1 METVRISINITLEK
15 YRDLTKFP
23 DDADGDA
30 LWRMHVSGDD
40 LNAAREIDFWI
51 VFAEEQNAIDFAVAG
66 LRQGRKMSFS
76 ELEDEWQVGA
86 HLIMV
91 PSYESII
98 RFQDELASEISPF
111 GGVID
116 GWGCFEV

>member
-1 METVRISINITLEK
+1 MDSINTIMEK
-15 YRDLTKFP
+15 QRDLIKFP

-30 LWRMHVSGDD
+30 LWRMHVCGDD
-40 LNAAREIDFWI
+40 LNAAREIDFWS

-66 LRQGRKMSFS
+66 LRHGWKISFS

-86 HLIMV
+86 HLVMV

-98 RFQDELASEISPF
+98 GFQGELASEISLF
-111 GGVID
+111 NDVID
-116 GWGCFEV
+116 GWGCFEA